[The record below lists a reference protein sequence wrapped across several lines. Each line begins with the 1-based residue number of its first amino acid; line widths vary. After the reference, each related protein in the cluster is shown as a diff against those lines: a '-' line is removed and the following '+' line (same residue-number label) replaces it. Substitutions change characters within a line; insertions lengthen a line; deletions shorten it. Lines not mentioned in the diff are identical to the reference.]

1 MALTLKRTHLD
12 RLARITRWL
21 LAVLLVVWLARV
33 LADTLLLWFAGPQLT
48 PPVDPDMPRLAAVRS
63 DQRAALSVADV
74 ERWKLF
80 GIPPEESA
88 EQRVVDAP
96 DTRLRLEL
104 VGLFQHIDPALARAI
119 IAEQGR
125 DAALFKPGEKVPG
138 NAELVEVLGD
148 RVILRRQGQLEALR
162 LREPELSGTVSAAT
176 PPRRRPEPV
185 VQQQAAQPD
194 PAQLLPEGDP
204 AQQRAMI
211 IQQLALEPVSEGSP
225 EGYRISAGAPMAM
238 LSSVG
243 LRPGDQILSINGH
256 PLGEEQGDIAALQ
269 EATASGS
276 ATIEVQRGSRR
287 FTVNYPP

>member
-1 MALTLKRTHLD
+1 MALTLKQTQLD
-12 RLARITRWL
+12 RLARIARWL

-33 LADTLLLWFAGPQLT
+33 LADSLLLWFAGPQLT
-48 PPVDPDMPRLAAVRS
+48 PPVDPAMQRLAAAS
-63 DQRAALSVADV
+63 SNQRTALSVGDV
-74 ERWKLF
+74 ESWKLF
-80 GIPPEESA
+80 GIPPEESP

-104 VGLFQHIDPALARAI
+104 VGLFQHIDPAMARAI

-125 DAALFKPGEKVPG
+125 DAALFKPGDKVPG

-162 LREPELSGTVSAAT
+162 LREPELSGTVSASA

-185 VQQQAAQPD
+185 VQQQTAAPA
-194 PAQLLPEGDP
+194 PAQLLPDGDP

-211 IQQLALEPVSEGSP
+211 IQQLALEPVNEGSA

-269 EATASGS
+269 EATSTGS